1 MQKSLIT
8 FDTVRV
14 MSDVDSDV
22 ASLVHLS
29 VHPHSSGA
37 VLTEGAQVAEQP
49 AAVEPMSPLPAQRH
63 PSC

>member
-1 MQKSLIT
+1 MIMLS
-8 FDTVRV
+8 
-14 MSDVDSDV
+14 SDVDSDV
-22 ASLVHLS
+22 ASLVCLS

-37 VLTEGAQVAEQP
+37 VLTEGTQVAEQP